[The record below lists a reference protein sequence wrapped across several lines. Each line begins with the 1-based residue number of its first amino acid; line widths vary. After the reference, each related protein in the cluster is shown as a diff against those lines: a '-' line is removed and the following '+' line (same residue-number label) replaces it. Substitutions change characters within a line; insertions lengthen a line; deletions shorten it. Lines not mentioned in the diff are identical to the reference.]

1 MFDGLLIEE
10 LVATVAKA
18 EADLATRWRMKEEL
32 ENVPAFMLA
41 RFPYVNACESVL
53 LGVA

>member
-1 MFDGLLIEE
+1 MFTGMLIEE

-18 EADLATRWRMKEEL
+18 EADLATEWRMKEEI

-41 RFPYVNACESVL
+41 RFEHVNTRQSVL